1 MKILVAQADEASREM
16 LKATLTKWE
25 HEVIVA
31 PDGARAWQELHGQ
44 SVPKLAILDG
54 TMPGMDGLQICRE
67 LRRRTDQAY
76 IYVLLTLAA
85 EQQPRIVEAVTA
97 GADDCVVKPITEDQL
112 VVRLRIGKRLLELQE
127 ELRRAHEAIGYQ
139 TTHDPLTGLW
149 NRAAVLDAL
158 VRELARVQ
166 REGTPVGIILAELD
180 NLRSINDTFGHLA
193 GDAVLRSAARRIRAL
208 VRPYDTVGR
217 YGGEEFL
224 VIVPG
229 CDARNAQSQGDRI
242 RAALAGETVDLSEW
256 GKFASAKD
264 GKIMV
269 TLSMGVAAG
278 TQVKAAEPLLRAA
291 EAALARAKQAGQ
303 NRTEVAAEAEIK

>member
-1 MKILVAQADEASREM
+1 MKILVAQADDASSAM
-16 LKATLTKWE
+16 LKATLSKWQ

-31 PDGARAWQELHGQ
+31 RDGARARQELIGA
-44 SVPKLAILDG
+44 SVPSLAILDG
-54 TMPGMDGLQICRE
+54 TMAGMDGLQICRE
-67 LRRRTDQAY
+67 LRRRDDQAY
-76 IYVLLTLAA
+76 IYVLLTLDAN
-85 EQQPRIVEAVTA
+85 QQPGIVEAITA
-97 GADDCVVKPITEDQL
+97 GADDCLLKPFNENEL
-112 VVRLRIGKRLLELQE
+112 MAHLRVGKRLLELHE

-166 REGTPVGIILAELD
+166 RERTPVGIILAEID

-193 GDAVLRSAARRIRAL
+193 GDAVLRGTARRMRAQ

-229 CDARNAQSQGDRI
+229 CDAHKAHNQAERI
-242 RAALAGETVDLSEW
+242 RTALAGENMDLSEW
-256 GKFASAKD
+256 GKFSGPSDAK
-264 GKIMV
+264 ILV
-269 TLSMGVAAG
+269 TLSLGVAAG
-278 TQVKAAEPLLRAA
+278 AQVKTLEPLLRAA
-291 EAALARAKQAGQ
+291 EAALGRAREAGQ
-303 NRTEVAAEAEIK
+303 NRTELAADIEIR